1 MPNAIESK
9 YVREAMK
16 ELMALTS
23 KPEVVQEIFLKALR
37 EEKFI
42 GDRVVKFENLIDSRV
57 TRLTQARL
65 HNRDWAE

>member
-1 MPNAIESK
+1 MNVIESK

-16 ELMALTS
+16 ELMARTS
-23 KPEVVQEIFLKALR
+23 KPEIVQEIFLKALR
-37 EEKFI
+37 EERFV
-42 GDRVVKFENLIDSRV
+42 GDRVIKFENLIDSRV